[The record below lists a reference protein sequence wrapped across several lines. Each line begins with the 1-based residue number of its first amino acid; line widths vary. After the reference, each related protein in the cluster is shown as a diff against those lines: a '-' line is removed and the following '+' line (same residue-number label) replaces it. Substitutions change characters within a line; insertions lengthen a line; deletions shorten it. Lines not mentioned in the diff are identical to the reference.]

1 MDKSTNE
8 APVLKVKDATINKG
22 ENLDLMGLVVSA
34 TDKEDGNLTNKVK
47 LVDNGGFDK
56 DKVGKYIVTF
66 KVTDKDGASATAKST
81 VTVIEKVNNDGNNS
95 NNNNNNGSNNGEKPF
110 KGKLSN
116 TGISTDKGVYYG
128 SWFGLLVVL
137 GVLTLR
143 KWKKED

>member
-1 MDKSTNE
+1 MS
-8 APVLKVKDATINKG
+8 
-22 ENLDLMGLVVSA
+22 LVVSA
-34 TDKEDGNLTNKVK
+34 TDKEDGDLTNKVK

-66 KVTDKDGASATAKST
+66 KVTDKDGASTTAKST
-81 VTVIEKVNNDGNNS
+81 VTITGKVNNDGNN
-95 NNNNNNGSNNGEKPF
+95 NNNNNGNNNEEKPF

-116 TGISTDKGVYYG
+116 TGISTDKGLYYG
-128 SWFGLLVVL
+128 AWFGLLVVL

>member
-22 ENLDLMGLVVSA
+22 ENLDLMSLVVSA
-34 TDKEDGNLTNKVK
+34 TDKEDGDLTNKVK

-66 KVTDKDGASATAKST
+66 KVTDKDGASTTAKST

-95 NNNNNNGSNNGEKPF
+95 NNNNNNGSNNGEKAF
-110 KGKLSN
+110 GKLSN
-116 TGISTDKGVYYG
+116 TGISTDKGLYYG